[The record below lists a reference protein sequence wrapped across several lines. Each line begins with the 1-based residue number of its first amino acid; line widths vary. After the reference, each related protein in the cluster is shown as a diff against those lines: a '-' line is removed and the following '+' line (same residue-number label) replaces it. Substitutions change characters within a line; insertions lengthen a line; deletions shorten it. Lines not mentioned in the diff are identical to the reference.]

1 MIGIASSLA
10 RVTQKGGMITR
21 RQAGGSVKLFSFT
34 VMDESGDLKITAF
47 KEDADRSVILLHVG
61 LFSFI

>member
-1 MIGIASSLA
+1 
-10 RVTQKGGMITR
+10 MITR